1 MNPMRSWIEL
11 RDENL
16 ARQRYDYSCGA
27 ASLSSILMYYYGLE
41 NAGEREILEAILS
54 NKGIDSS

>member
-1 MNPMRSWIEL
+1 MRFWIEL